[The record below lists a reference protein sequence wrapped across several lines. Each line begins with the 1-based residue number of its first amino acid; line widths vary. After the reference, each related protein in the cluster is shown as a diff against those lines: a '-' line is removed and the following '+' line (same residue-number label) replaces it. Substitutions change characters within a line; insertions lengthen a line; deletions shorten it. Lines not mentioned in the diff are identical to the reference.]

1 MMEKTQQPWGFTMAR
16 SRPPSNRF
24 LPTPEEQPPRT
35 AKPSRNSSGKA
46 SGIPWGPQDIFA
58 EGQWQSIRAAL
69 ERQGWSASQIEQVH
83 DQLRQGWPLSVA
95 KQNVAALTRHCPL
108 GSRSPEG

>member
-1 MMEKTQQPWGFTMAR
+1 MAR

-24 LPTPEEQPPRT
+24 LPTPEEQTPR
-35 AKPSRNSSGKA
+35 AASPSRNSSGKA
-46 SGIPWGPQDIFA
+46 SGLPRGSQDIFA
-58 EGQWQSIRAAL
+58 EGQWQSIRVAL
-69 ERQGWSASQIEQVH
+69 ERQGWSASQIERVQ

-95 KQNVAALTRHCPL
+95 KQNVANLTRHCPL